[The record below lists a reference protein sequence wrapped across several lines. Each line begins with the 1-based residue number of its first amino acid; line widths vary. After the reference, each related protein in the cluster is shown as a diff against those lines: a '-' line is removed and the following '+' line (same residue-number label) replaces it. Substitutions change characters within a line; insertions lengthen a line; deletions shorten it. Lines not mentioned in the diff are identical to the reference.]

1 MKREELKEKIKKVLS
16 SHESMV
22 DNFNNAVFTDNYED
36 VSSEIV
42 FLIDEYTKPKTKK
55 KSLEERK
62 QIFIEQ
68 IDCFRHEYGIEL
80 IRLFYEYWS
89 EHNEGG
95 SKMRFEMSKN
105 QPFNIRRRL
114 ATWKKNQKNY
124 NNGNKPTTT
133 QNRNATEDDIN
144 NYINS

>member
-1 MKREELKEKIKKVLS
+1 MKREELKEKIKQKFGEACGRYVVL
-16 SHESMV
+16 V
-22 DNFNNAVFTDNYED
+22 DMDAVMT
-36 VSSEIV
+36 
-42 FLIDEYTKPKTKK
+42 LIDEYTKPKTKK